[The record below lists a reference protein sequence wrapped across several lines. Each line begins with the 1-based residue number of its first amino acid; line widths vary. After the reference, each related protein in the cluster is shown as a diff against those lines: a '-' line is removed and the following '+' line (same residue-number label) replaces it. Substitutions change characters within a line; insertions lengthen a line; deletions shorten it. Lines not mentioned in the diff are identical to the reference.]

1 LQCNV
6 TSSKGV
12 LTAKGTI
19 LQGIIGLKKV
29 TSRNK
34 ACSDD
39 FLINK
44 VIMTHYYCARTHIEF
59 EETGSTAIFI
69 RQNMSS
75 RVHVRRYLLTSAGKL
90 CLRQKLWLYELIR
103 PLASAEHICWRARL
117 MLVQLL
123 VWKICG
129 ALPIALCNNILLG
142 QTSKLQICVQSA
154 LLLRHSSWHL
164 AHCCRSQGQ
173 VYSGEYCQAG
183 HMGCILL

>member
-1 LQCNV
+1 MSADHTAVQGAAMSTLAKRRRLLDDPDS
-6 TSSKGV
+6 TSTMMVSCSSATDAFV
-12 LTAKGTI
+12 FLT
-19 LQGIIGLKKV
+19 
-29 TSRNK
+29 
-34 ACSDD
+34 
-39 FLINK
+39 
-44 VIMTHYYCARTHIEF
+44 
-59 EETGSTAIFI
+59 
-69 RQNMSS
+69 

-129 ALPIALCNNILLG
+129 ALPIALCNNILLV

-154 LLLRHSSWHL
+154 LLLRNSSWHL
-164 AHCCRSQGQ
+164 AHCCKSQGQ